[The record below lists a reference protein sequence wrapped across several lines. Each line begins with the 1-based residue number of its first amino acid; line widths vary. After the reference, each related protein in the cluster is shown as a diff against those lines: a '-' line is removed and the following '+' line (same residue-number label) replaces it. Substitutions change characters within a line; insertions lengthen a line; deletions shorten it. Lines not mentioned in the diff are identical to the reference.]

1 MINCASAHCKLF
13 CMKRMD
19 TLSTGIPFYNSGV
32 RDIRF
37 DVLFRANFEKRNNT
51 REKKSDS
58 SPQIYSTYVL
68 LTQIAGQQLHVEAGL
83 LLCAAGQE
91 LIPLAGK
98 HSLPPLIAT
107 SFWSFVAK
115 LFIVHSF

>member
-1 MINCASAHCKLF
+1 MPTEVRSTNHLSCLWLFFFSFLFFFFSCLFFFFFSCLFFDFFLCKIKIVKWV
-13 CMKRMD
+13 MY
-19 TLSTGIPFYNSGV
+19 I
-32 RDIRF
+32 
-37 DVLFRANFEKRNNT
+37 E
-51 REKKSDS
+51 
-58 SPQIYSTYVL
+58 PQIYSTYVL
-68 LTQIAGQQLHVEAGL
+68 LTQIAGQELHVEAGL

-107 SFWSFVAK
+107 SFWPFVAK

>member
-1 MINCASAHCKLF
+1 MYLV
-13 CMKRMD
+13 
-19 TLSTGIPFYNSGV
+19 G
-32 RDIRF
+32 
-37 DVLFRANFEKRNNT
+37 
-51 REKKSDS
+51 
-58 SPQIYSTYVL
+58 PQIYSTYVL

-115 LFIVHSF
+115 LFIVHSFWIQIWKIQEKLR

>member
-1 MINCASAHCKLF
+1 MWQG
-13 CMKRMD
+13 
-19 TLSTGIPFYNSGV
+19 T
-32 RDIRF
+32 IRQHGSIE
-37 DVLFRANFEKRNNT
+37 LT
-51 REKKSDS
+51 CY
-58 SPQIYSTYVL
+58 PQIYSTYVL

>member
-1 MINCASAHCKLF
+1 MMCLTEAMLQ
-13 CMKRMD
+13 
-19 TLSTGIPFYNSGV
+19 
-32 RDIRF
+32 IRSLLPMC
-37 DVLFRANFEKRNNT
+37 DS
-51 REKKSDS
+51 KS
-58 SPQIYSTYVL
+58 QIYSMYVL

-115 LFIVHSF
+115 LFIVHSFWIQIWKIQEKLR

>member
-1 MINCASAHCKLF
+1 MW
-13 CMKRMD
+13 
-19 TLSTGIPFYNSGV
+19 
-32 RDIRF
+32 
-37 DVLFRANFEKRNNT
+37 
-51 REKKSDS
+51 SDS
-58 SPQIYSTYVL
+58 HPQIYSTYVL

-115 LFIVHSF
+115 LFIVCIQNECTVNSFAINDQKLYDTSVLCHQIWYWNSSQVHMAISQL